1 MSGYKFAVS
10 GGLPAFPMATVFVD
24 KYMPE
29 ANATFVKV
37 YLYGL
42 RLCYSP
48 DKQINNK
55 NIAEALGILE
65 SDVVLAWKYWEEQGI
80 IKQNDGIEFVD
91 LTLTNTKPE
100 KPAKPTYKAREMAIA
115 VANNPDV
122 ALLVEHAENIFGKT
136 LSTSETSTLYSF
148 YDWLGLPA
156 EVVLILLEYCAD
168 IDKSNMRYIEKVAI
182 EWAERGIDSM
192 EKATE
197 YIEKKEEKNE
207 ISKKFKR
214 LLKISG
220 RDLSDAEYVHIIQWT
235 RELKMSPEMIKA
247 AYEKTVMTTG
257 SLSFPYMNAIL
268 ISWHKQGIKEVSD
281 IKKESAPAPVK
292 EKPVRKNKFTD
303 YEQTGS
309 YDIDKLERR
318 ALEKRLANL
327 KKKQEA

>member
-1 MSGYKFAVS
+1 MSGYKFTVS

-48 DKQINNK
+48 DKQIDNK
-55 NIAEALGILE
+55 SIADALGILE

-80 IKQNDGIEFVD
+80 IKQDGGIEFVD
-91 LTLTNTKPE
+91 LTLMQAKPE
-100 KPAKPTYKAREMAIA
+100 KPAKPSYKAKEMAVA

-122 ALLVEHAENIFGKT
+122 ALLIEHAENIFGKT
-136 LSTSETSTLYSF
+136 LSPSETTTLYGL

-156 EVVLILLEYCAD
+156 EVVLILLEYCSD
-168 IDKSNMRYIEKVAI
+168 MDKCNMRYIEKVAM
-182 EWAERGIDSM
+182 EWADRGIDNM

-197 YIEKKEEKNE
+197 YIQKKEEKSE
-207 ISKKFKR
+207 IAKKFKR

-220 RDLSDAEYVHIIQWT
+220 RDLSDAEYVHIVQWT

-247 AYEKTVMTTG
+247 AYEKTVLATG
-257 SLSFPYMNAIL
+257 SISFPYMNAIL
-268 ISWHKQGIKEVSD
+268 TSWHKQGMKDISD
-281 IKKESAPAPVK
+281 IKKESAPVVHS
-292 EKPVRKNKFTD
+292 EKPARKNKFTD
-303 YEQTGS
+303 YEQTGN
-309 YDIDKLERR
+309 YDIEKLERR
-318 ALEKRLANL
+318 ALEKRLASI
-327 KKKQEA
+327 KKKKEA